1 MRLSDGFARYK
12 QDVIIFRNQSAKTE
26 ETHDYVAKALIK
38 FLGDKLITEL
48 SFEDV
53 RKWKIHLSKDRSPST
68 VRGYIIR
75 VRVVL
80 AYLRLIGI
88 DCLNPELV
96 GVPKRTDKVPE
107 FISKEEVV
115 KLIAGTNII
124 RNKAIISLLYG
135 SGIRVSECCNLN
147 IGDIRDNSF
156 TVVGKGGKARLCF
169 IDERTQ
175 LLLDLYLDSR
185 SDNNPALFT
194 GKYDSHRITPGNIQE
209 IFRFTRKSAGFT
221 SQIHPHTLRHSFATN
236 LMINGMHIYG
246 IQKLLGHASI
256 QTTQMYLH
264 VVDPHLQADYAK
276 YHTV

>member
-1 MRLSDGFARYK
+1 MRLSEGFDRYK

-26 ETHDYVAKALIK
+26 ETHDYVAKALTI
-38 FLGDKLITEL
+38 FLGDKLITKL

-53 RKWKIHLSKDRSPST
+53 RKWKMHLDKDRSPST

-96 GVPKRTDKVPE
+96 GIPKRTDKVPE

-115 KLIAGTNII
+115 KLIAGTKII

-147 IGDIRDNSF
+147 IGDIHDRSF

-175 LLLDLYLDSR
+175 LLLDLYLESR
-185 SDNNPALFT
+185 TDNNMALFT
-194 GKYDSHRITPGNIQE
+194 GKYASHRITPGNIQE
-209 IFRFTRKSAGFT
+209 IFRYARKSAGFT

-236 LMINGMHIYG
+236 LLKNNANMRYVQEM
-246 IQKLLGHASI
+246 LGHSSL
-256 QTTQMYLH
+256 QTTQMYTH
-264 VVDPHLQADYAK
+264 VVNEDLRQVYNTFHSI
-276 YHTV
+276 